1 MTDEIQL
8 DPRAVQNRLG
18 HPPVIFAL
26 TGCVALIGSNSL
38 ALSPI
43 APAVAADFSTG
54 VAQIMMAAAAYGLG
68 TAGGALLL
76 ARHIDRLGAQ
86 RVLFLALGVFGLAL
100 LVAAAALQPWQLI
113 LSQGAAGLAAGVA
126 LPAIYA
132 RATEV
137 APPGRAGETIGFVLT
152 GWTLSM
158 VAGVSLSAVL
168 ADILHWR
175 GVFGLLA
182 VLALIAAAALAR
194 RAPPPQPA
202 MGPAPSPWRALRLP
216 GAGRLLVIC
225 ATYMTAF
232 YGVYAYLG
240 DHVVAGLQFSTA
252 AAGVIALSYGLGFGL
267 AALLDGVIDRVGPA
281 KAMPPAFLA
290 IAAVYVL
297 LGLSSDSYVALAA
310 VALVWGLL
318 NHFGL
323 NVLILRLTACA
334 PAQRGTLMGLNSA
347 VTYLCVTLGT
357 LSFAPLYQGGGFALA
372 AGVAALLCT
381 AGALLSYFG
390 KALESLSD

>member
-1 MTDEIQL
+1 MTDEIQSNQSVL
-8 DPRAVQNRLG
+8 RSHFG
-18 HPPVIFAL
+18 HPPIVFAL

-43 APAVAADFSTG
+43 SPAVATDFATG
-54 VAQIMMAAAAYGLG
+54 VAKIMTAAAAYGLG
-68 TAGGALLL
+68 TAAGALLL

-86 RVLFLALGVFGLAL
+86 RVLVLALGIFGLAL
-100 LVAAAALQPWQLI
+100 LVSAAALQPWQLI
-113 LSQGAAGLAAGVA
+113 LSQAAAGLAAGVA

-132 RATEV
+132 RTAEV

-168 ADILHWR
+168 ADALHWR
-175 GVFGLLA
+175 GVFALLA
-182 VLALIAAAALAR
+182 VLALIAAAAMAS
-194 RAPPPQPA
+194 RAQAPRPVA
-202 MGPAPSPWRALRLP
+202 GPAPSPWRALRLP
-216 GAGRLLVIC
+216 GVGRLLAIC

-240 DHVVAGLQFSTA
+240 DHVATGLQLSTA
-252 AAGVIALSYGLGFGL
+252 STGLITLAYGLGFGF
-267 AALLDGVIDRVGPA
+267 AVLLDGVIDRVGPV

-290 IAAVYVL
+290 IATVYVL
-297 LGLSSDSYVALAA
+297 LGLSSGSYVALVA

-372 AGVAALLCT
+372 AGVAALLCA
-381 AGALLSYFG
+381 AGALLSYVG
-390 KALESLSD
+390 KAPEALVR

>member
-1 MTDEIQL
+1 MTDEIQSNQPFL
-8 DPRAVQNRLG
+8 RSRFG
-18 HPPVIFAL
+18 HPPVVFAL

-43 APAVAADFSTG
+43 SPAVAADFSTG
-54 VAQIMMAAAAYGLG
+54 VAQIMTAAAAYGLG
-68 TAGGALLL
+68 TAVGALLL
-76 ARHIDRLGAQ
+76 ARHIDRLGPQ
-86 RVLFLALGVFGLAL
+86 RVLVLALGVFGLAL
-100 LVAAAALQPWQLI
+100 LVGAAAMQPLQLI
-113 LSQGAAGLAAGVA
+113 LSQAAAGLAAGVA

-132 RATEV
+132 RAAEV
-137 APPGRAGETIGFVLT
+137 APPGREGETIGFVLT

-168 ADILHWR
+168 ADVLHWR
-175 GVFGLLA
+175 AVFGLLA
-182 VLALIAAAALAR
+182 ALALIATVALAR
-194 RAPPPQPA
+194 RAQPPRLVA
-202 MGPAPSPWRALRLP
+202 GPAPSPWRALRLP
-216 GAGRLLVIC
+216 GVGRLLAIC

-240 DHVVAGLQFSTA
+240 DHVVAGLQLSTTA
-252 AAGVIALSYGLGFGL
+252 AGLIALTYGLGFGL

-290 IAAVYVL
+290 IAAVYL
-297 LGLSSDSYVALAA
+297 LLALSSDSYTALAA
-310 VALVWGLL
+310 VAFLWGLL

-372 AGVAALLCT
+372 AGVAALLCA
-381 AGALLSYFG
+381 AGALLAYVG
-390 KALESLSD
+390 KVPAR